1 MKRYLSFIKGNL
13 RFAYSTL
20 PINTLP
26 EEKTI
31 RLNPMFYS
39 FTGTGISTKYNQ
51 GQPDVLSL
59 SGDSLAMDKTSGC
72 KEIINVIQHKF
83 AMPGEGNKTN
93 SPIKSRSFWVWIATS
108 SLIVFFAFSII
119 QNKIRNSELDGLYQ
133 TFYFM
138 PDPASMYIQSYI
150 DNNKNISAALHALI
164 NKNYT
169 LALDKLQTI
178 PANALSSGY
187 VELFRSICLMQE
199 QQYQR
204 ALSNLLLVRD
214 RGNVMPDINFYAGLC
229 YLKLGNVHSAMLLF
243 NEIKDQQGVVGKKAL
258 KIISYLKTME

>member
-1 MKRYLSFIKGNL
+1 MKRYLSFTKGNL

-39 FTGTGISTKYNQ
+39 FTGTGISTKYDQ

-59 SGDSLAMDKTSGC
+59 SGDSLAMDKTSGR
-72 KEIINVIQHKF
+72 KEIINVIQHRF
-83 AMPGEGNKTN
+83 ALQEEGGKTN
-93 SPIKSRSFWVWIATS
+93 NPGKSRSFWVWIATS

-138 PDPASMYIQSYI
+138 PDPASIYTKSEI
-150 DNNKNISAALHALI
+150 NHNKNISAALQAFVD
-164 NKNYT
+164 KNYT
-169 LALDKLQTI
+169 LALDKLQVI
-178 PANALSSGY
+178 PADALSSGY
-187 VELFRSICLMQE
+187 VALLRSMCLMQGN
-199 QQYQR
+199 QYQR
-204 ALSNLLLVRD
+204 ALNNLLLVRD
-214 RGNVMPDINFYAGLC
+214 KGHAIPDINFYAGLC

-243 NEIKDQQGVVGKKAL
+243 NEIKDQQGIVGKKAL
-258 KIISYLKTME
+258 EILSYLKTME